1 MEWNFSKP
9 EGLKKGK
16 IRYTFEGDLNL
27 NDYLKYLEDLGF
39 KILEVV
45 DMSEL
50 LGLDENSS
58 SFRKSANPSDSL
70 RFKDNSPAKMIVA
83 KKL

>member
-9 EGLKKGK
+9 EGLKKGR

-45 DMSEL
+45 DMPEL
-50 LGLDENSS
+50 LE
-58 SFRKSANPSDSL
+58 
-70 RFKDNSPAKMIVA
+70 FKDNSPAKMILLKIPLA
-83 KKL
+83 KILKD